1 MYMILEINQSR
12 FRTYGGSGFF
22 IVVLI
27 AFLLVLSMVR
37 QYQKN
42 KARNEELM
50 EELETEYELP
60 PVDAVNAVV
69 LGKEILMEKNVVSPE
84 KIVHTHKLI
93 YNVQFS
99 TENRDIVEYDVPQ
112 ELFEELFVG
121 QRGTLA
127 TVDGEFFDFGD
138 GEDISL

>member
-1 MYMILEINQSR
+1 MILEINQSR

-22 IVVLI
+22 VVVFIV
-27 AFLLVLSMVR
+27 FLLIIAMVKQHQKTKAENEALS
-37 QYQKN
+37 
-42 KARNEELM
+42 

-69 LGKEILMEKNVVSPE
+69 LGKDIVMEKNVASPE
-84 KIVHTHKLI
+84 KIVRTHKLI

-99 TENRDIVEYDVPQ
+99 TEDGNIVEYDVPQ
-112 ELFEELFVG
+112 ELFDYINIG

-138 GEDISL
+138 GEEINI